1 MGFELPSPLLPK
13 LLNGLLGQ
21 NGPGH
26 GHGPGGINGAEGPDN
41 DPDNSAHHARQAALQ
56 NERAAE
62 AGNDQGRWQ
71 QSEGANNDGVR
82 RGNGP
87 HEGHHGPQGPGNSS
101 SVGNGHLPTPGGV
114 LSDIVGKADAA
125 ARGLLGDGPPG
136 LVAKGGDL
144 AANLLNQAAQTVQ
157 QATQT
162 AQTAAGLAAKS
173 LEAMPLANTATAANA
188 LLTQATAQA
197 LNAPGAQA
205 LAARNALHDAASA
218 PVIPARDAAAPL
230 QMASTNP
237 LAGSTIVPGASR
249 AADAALLQGRQDLPM
264 PMRAEQAVVDR
275 SASVLPGSNPP
286 PAAPIAA
293 DTARAIPVMAP
304 PSTVPPSQTAA
315 AMEGRSNL
323 IGGGGDRVG
332 GVPKAADMA
341 QPQQTPPGH
350 TGAAPTRIGRRDEQ
364 AGESLAQ
371 RMARALMALLGLA
384 PAEADAPELDEE
396 ALAQAAAENRWQ
408 RLQWVFWTLA
418 VVGYACLV
426 FALIVFIPGG
436 SGFLDETRNPF
447 GTPALIVGLTSS
459 LGAWWFA
466 RKLAANAEP
475 APPPASD

>member
-21 NGPGH
+21 NGPLH
-26 GHGPGGINGAEGPDN
+26 GNGPGHPGGGAEGAEN
-41 DPDNSAHHARQAALQ
+41 DPDNAHHARQAALQ

-62 AGNDQGRWQ
+62 ASNDQGRWQ
-71 QSEGANNDGVR
+71 QSEGAHNDGVQ

-87 HEGHHGPQGPGNSS
+87 HEGHGPNGPGNNS
-101 SVGNGHLPTPGGV
+101 SVGNGHFPTPGEV

-125 ARGLLGDGPPG
+125 ARGLFGEGPPG

-144 AANLLNQAAQTVQ
+144 AANLVNQAAQT
-157 QATQT
+157 AT
-162 AQTAAGLAAKS
+162 GLATKS
-173 LEAMPLANTATAANA
+173 LEAMPMANAATAAGA

-218 PVIPARDAAAPL
+218 PVLPSRDIAAPL
-230 QMASTNP
+230 QTASSNP
-237 LAGSTIVPGASR
+237 LAGSTVIPGAAR
-249 AADAALLQGRQDLPM
+249 ASEAALLQGRQDMPL

-275 SASVLPGSNPP
+275 SANVLPGSNPP
-286 PAAPIAA
+286 PAAPITA
-293 DTARAIPVMAP
+293 DATRAIPVTAP

-315 AMEGRSNL
+315 AMEGRTTTNT
-323 IGGGGDRVG
+323 IGGNDRVG
-332 GVPKAADMA
+332 SVPRAADM
-341 QPQQTPPGH
+341 PQQTPAGH
-350 TGAAPTRIGRRDEQ
+350 TGAAPTRIGRRDEE

-371 RMARALMALLGLA
+371 RMARALMAMLGLA
-384 PAEADAPELDEE
+384 PADEAAPELDEE

-418 VVGYACLV
+418 VTGYACLV

-436 SGFLDETRNPF
+436 SGFLDESRNPF
-447 GTPALIVGLTSS
+447 GTPALIIGLISS

-475 APPPASD
+475 RERESTE